1 MGGIESWTIKH
12 RILMYVWILK
22 GRHDEMYRG
31 MWPWDD
37 MLAALL
43 GFAEN
48 DQLQHVGGIRW
59 MSGGTSAVRDAGLD
73 SEGQE

>member
-1 MGGIESWTIKH
+1 
-12 RILMYVWILK
+12 
-22 GRHDEMYRG
+22 MYRG